1 MGATPARFATS
12 RMVDMKELVLN
23 VRLELHKYEPGIEE
37 MDDSVLINLLI
48 SQYGKRTILALDKQ
62 ITFRIECQQLWYP
75 YHTLPL
81 YVFSQNFRFLC

>member
-23 VRLELHKYEPGIEE
+23 VRLELHKYEPEIGE
-37 MDDSVLINLLI
+37 MDDCVLINHSI
-48 SQYGKRTILALDKQ
+48 SRYGKRTILALDKQ